1 MYLIRHLEAFRLA
14 KRQALSPQ
22 SLVSDPRLI
31 YHTLYPHPALSPVPT
46 DALPS
51 TYVEQRESES
61 AWRQLMI
68 QGVLAVLLP
77 TDDLKN
83 GCLRSLVAEIFAE
96 MILGNGIS
104 GKACEGWLLWEAI
117 GRIADILQTDPVP
130 DEASASDEEAA
141 VEELSR
147 LERFGLLP
155 SHVQEQDGSR
165 SLPIAG
171 RSRHS
176 SATMSVSGLF
186 WVVIQYTFLAYMA
199 LRAAILTL
207 ATASSLPSRSVTGGP
222 TPTEEDCQS
231 QPAEGESQASTHLPP
246 VKQPIV
252 SMRVWSCAARFVDL
266 DMRMPWL
273 TAFISMMHH
282 GVLFGPGRVGDT
294 DGVLDR

>member
-1 MYLIRHLEAFRLA
+1 MYLIRYLEAFRLA

-117 GRIADILQTDPVP
+117 GRIADILQADPVP

-186 WVVIQYTFLAYMA
+186 WVVIQYTFLAYTA

-207 ATASSLPSRSVTGGP
+207 ATASSLPSRSVIGGP
-222 TPTEEDCQS
+222 TPT
-231 QPAEGESQASTHLPP
+231 
-246 VKQPIV
+246 
-252 SMRVWSCAARFVDL
+252 
-266 DMRMPWL
+266 
-273 TAFISMMHH
+273 
-282 GVLFGPGRVGDT
+282 
-294 DGVLDR
+294 